1 MAQTFDYKE
10 GFTAGW
16 GCLWDIIDGI
26 DALEDNITH
35 GHKMDAFTGALVMLL
50 AANSAT
56 EFREKGTHKL
66 LGPIHD
72 ILYGVAF
79 DDWGKAE
86 RAILELKGKIPI
98 RVEE

>member
-16 GCLWDIIDGI
+16 DCLWNIIDGI
-26 DALEDNITH
+26 DPLSEAIVHEHKRDAL
-35 GHKMDAFTGALVMLL
+35 TGALVMLMSG
-50 AANSAT
+50 NSAT
-56 EFREKGTHKL
+56 EFREKGTGKL

-72 ILYGVAF
+72 AFYGIAL

-86 RAILELKGKIPI
+86 RAIDELKKKLPI
-98 RVEE
+98 RVEL